1 MSVPPPPPL
10 TSVQYLFAH
19 NPYLR
24 ERHGSGDFGLPHLV
38 SSFLDCSHLIPAAKH
53 GNLEVLQYVVGE
65 NGQDQKIRLGIMTE
79 ALKGGYRSCIEWL
92 QSLAWFDVPESPM
105 ETNAVKRDD
114 VDTRGATATTSDER
128 TPLLSPD
135 ATRRASHGA
144 ALNAVHNS
152 QLLLPPN
159 GQSVANGRSASCG
172 ELIKI
177 SVGGRR
183 HAISNGQQAPRT
195 PRSPFDAGFPM
206 LFTSPL
212 PSPRPHRLSFAD
224 ERDDRLRELHV
235 FLTLLMSVVGAGMLS
250 VPYTFLLMPTWSAL
264 LGIVGVGV
272 AMAVTSIAL
281 LYAHVQLAVEEEAVV
296 YIGAGKRFSS
306 FQSIAIAAG
315 GPALGYIVSVV
326 TAIGIYGGCVGCI
339 RIVKDIAPFIIS
351 IIYPKTTESPE
362 VAAHYAD
369 YLLWATFLLV
379 VLPLC
384 LLKNLSGL
392 RVSSYLGF
400 AFSLYL
406 VAAVIYRS
414 FVKPTLLS
422 PLGDDLSTP
431 PTAAQPRPE
440 TAATLI
446 SGSAFSRTS
455 QAISIYNYA
464 FMMQLNLIP
473 LFIQLRGSFT
483 EPLPR
488 TRTKMIKSI
497 SGVSGFCVVLYAL
510 FGVFAK
516 RLYDTKIRGN
526 ILLNLENDP
535 VMAVPLVAVF
545 LTVVLSFPLLFHPLR
560 GVIEELLFFQGG
572 HGIETISFFS
582 RTLTTTVL
590 LLSQL
595 VLALGRYS
603 FFDYIRGASEV
614 YKGVSLSFC
623 SS

>member
-1 MSVPPPPPL
+1 MS
-10 TSVQYLFAH
+10 
-19 NPYLR
+19 N
-24 ERHGSGDFGLPHLV
+24 
-38 SSFLDCSHLIPAAKH
+38 
-53 GNLEVLQYVVGE
+53 
-65 NGQDQKIRLGIMTE
+65 
-79 ALKGGYRSCIEWL
+79 
-92 QSLAWFDVPESPM
+92 
-105 ETNAVKRDD
+105 
-114 VDTRGATATTSDER
+114 ER

-152 QLLLPPN
+152 HVLLPP
-159 GQSVANGRSASCG
+159 GALAANGRSVSCG

-183 HAISNGQQAPRT
+183 HAISNGQQQQQTPRT
-195 PRSPFDAGFPM
+195 PRSPFDTGFPM

-224 ERDDRLRELHV
+224 ERDDRLRDLHV

-272 AMAVTSIAL
+272 AMALTSIAL
-281 LYAHVQLAVEEEAVV
+281 LYAHVQLAGEEEAIVH
-296 YIGAGKRFSS
+296 IGAGKRFSS

-351 IIYPKTTESPE
+351 IVYPSTATATSS
-362 VAAHYAD
+362 ARDAD

-406 VAAVIYRS
+406 VVAVMYRS
-414 FVKPTLLS
+414 LAPSTEDAVLPTTPSGEIAS
-422 PLGDDLSTP
+422 PMSP
-431 PTAAQPRPE
+431 PPRPE
-440 TAATLI
+440 TVATLI
-446 SGSAFSRTS
+446 SGSAFSRTA

-488 TRTKMIKSI
+488 SRDKMIRSI
-497 SGVSGFCVVLYAL
+497 SGVSAFCVVLYSL

-516 RLYDTKIRGN
+516 RLYDSKIRGN
-526 ILLNLENDP
+526 ILLNLESDP

-560 GVIEELLFFQGG
+560 GVIEELLFFHGG

-582 RTLTTTVL
+582 RSLTTTVL

-595 VLALGRYS
+595 VLALGVPGIQVVFAFTGATSCLMICFVFPTVLFLRLYPWRFRGLVARLAVIVLGVIVA
-603 FFDYIRGASEV
+603 FFTVIGAEATWFLLIDV
-614 YKGVSLSFC
+614 YRH
-623 SS
+623 